1 MSILVF
7 LLFAGSGA
15 AALIYETVWQQLLQ
29 LVIGSSTVST
39 GVLLGMFM
47 GGMCLGSLAAPR
59 LIDGRHHPLRV
70 YAVLEAAIGAAG
82 LLLLTAM
89 PAVTAFYSRWGGSG
103 AGVTLRALVAAICL
117 LPPTFAMGATLPA
130 ISRVVESDRRGMS
143 TLGLFYAG
151 NIAGAV
157 FGCLL
162 AGFYLLRVYDM
173 AVATDA
179 AAAINLV
186 VAVTA
191 LVIARDGAAVPAAAI
206 ERERDAAVRRKP
218 DTTNAADPTIAP
230 GVVLIAIACSGFCAL
245 AAEVIWTRLLSLLF
259 SATVYTFSIIL
270 AVFLIGLGIG
280 SGAGALV
287 ARETASPRRALAWAQ
302 MASAAGIAW
311 SALMLGASL
320 PFWPINTTLA
330 SNVWFNFQIDF
341 ARATWAILPAPLCWG
356 ASFPLA
362 LAAYAG
368 GRADAGAIA
377 ARVYA
382 ANTVG
387 AIAGALGAS
396 FVLVPLLGSPH
407 AQQLLIGV
415 AAISAIVSFGRKAV
429 AVAAVTAGAAL
440 ALTVP
445 PLPGVLVAYGRHA
458 ASWAGHTGELL
469 FVGEGLHASVAV
481 SRVDK
486 GVLNYHNAG
495 KVQASS
501 QPADMRLQRM
511 LGHLTTLVPEHPRS
525 VLVIGCGAGVTAGA
539 VAVNPQVEKVTIV
552 EIEPLVP
559 QVARRYFGSV
569 NHDVLSNPKVHVVID
584 DARHFLTTTSET
596 FDAIT
601 SDPLDPWVK
610 GAATLYTREFFDR
623 ARAHLN
629 RGGVMT
635 LFVQLYESSRAA
647 VQSEMGTFFG
657 TFPDGMIFANTYEG
671 RAIDTVLVGP
681 VAPPAIWIDELDAI
695 LRLPAYRQV
704 AQSLG
709 EINVYSATELFGA
722 YAGRAR
728 DLHAWIAEAT
738 LNRDVNLKLQYLAG
752 AGVNLHEGDAIYQEI
767 LSYRRFPD
775 DLFVA
780 SDGTL
785 DRLKEVMAG
794 IRE

>member
-1 MSILVF
+1 

-29 LVIGSSTVST
+29 LVIGSSTVSI

-47 GGMCLGSLAAPR
+47 GGMCVGSLVAPR
-59 LIDGRHHPLRV
+59 LIGGGGRPLRV
-70 YAVLEAAIGAAG
+70 YACLELAIGAAG
-82 LLLLTAM
+82 VLLLTAM
-89 PAVTAFYSRWGGSG
+89 PAVTAFYSRWGGNG
-103 AGVTLRALVAAICL
+103 AGGVTLRAIVAAICL

-130 ISRVVESDRRGMS
+130 ISRAVEPDRRGMS

-151 NIAGAV
+151 NIAGGV

-173 AVATDA
+173 AVATYV
-179 AAAINLV
+179 AAAIN
-186 VAVTA
+186 
-191 LVIARDGAAVPAAAI
+191 AAVAAGALIASQGGLKPAPPG
-206 ERERDAAVRRKP
+206 EMTSAVSPEVRLKP
-218 DTTNAADPTIAP
+218 DATSTC
-230 GVVLIAIACSGFCAL
+230 VLIAIACSGFCAL

-270 AVFLIGLGIG
+270 AVFLIGLGLG
-280 SGAGALV
+280 SGGGALV
-287 ARETASPRRALAWAQ
+287 AGRTGRPRFALAWAQ
-302 MASAAGIAW
+302 AGAACGVAW
-311 SALMLGASL
+311 SALMLEASL
-320 PFWPINTTLA
+320 PYWPINTTLA
-330 SNVWFNFQIDF
+330 SSVWFNFQLDF
-341 ARATWAILPAPLCWG
+341 ARAAWAILPAPLFWG

-362 LAAYAG
+362 LASFA
-368 GRADAGAIA
+368 RDRSDPGAIA
-377 ARVYA
+377 GRVYA
-382 ANTVG
+382 ANTAG
-387 AIAGALGAS
+387 AIAGALAAS
-396 FVLVPLLGSPH
+396 FLLVPHLGSPH
-407 AQQLLIGV
+407 AQQVLIGV
-415 AAISAIVSFGRKAV
+415 ATVSAVVSLGLSGLRESRAMAARGAAIV
-429 AVAAVTAGAAL
+429 AAGVAL
-440 ALTVP
+440 ALAVP

-481 SRVDK
+481 SRVDN

-511 LGHLTTLVPEHPRS
+511 LGHLTTLVPERPRS

-539 VAVNPQVEKVTIV
+539 VAANPQVGKVTIV

-559 QVARRYFGSV
+559 QVAGRYFGPV
-569 NHDVLSNPKVHVVID
+569 NHDVLTNPKVHVVID
-584 DARHFLTTTSET
+584 DARHFLTTTTET

-647 VQSEMGTFFG
+647 VQSEIATFFE
-657 TFPDGMIFANTYEG
+657 TFPEGMIFANTFEG

-681 VAPPAIWIDELDAI
+681 TVRPAIWIDEIDSI
-695 LRLPAYRQV
+695 LRLPAYSGVTR
-704 AQSLG
+704 SLA
-709 EINVYSATELFGA
+709 EINLYSATDLFGA

-728 DLHAWIAEAT
+728 ELRAWTADAT
-738 LNRDVNLKLQYLAG
+738 LNRDINLKLQYLAG
-752 AGVNLHEGDAIYQEI
+752 AGVNLHEGETIYQEI

-775 DLFVA
+775 DLFIA
-780 SDGTL
+780 SDATL
-785 DRLKEVMAG
+785 DRLKEAMTG